1 MRVEGQLVF
10 NNIVLTLNAVLAG
23 LGLAYLPEDM
33 VKTHLAKR
41 RLVRVLADWCP
52 PFSGYHLYYPS
63 RRQHTSFHF
72 VGRRTSLSMMSASTK
87 RTAYH
92 FRGVDRS
99 ERRMCSHLKDVSAKP
114 ITGISAKTTGITKN
128 AILLR
133 SEVSQKEVYR
143 CHKVG
148 PER

>member
-1 MRVEGQLVF
+1 VRQFAALHESAIGTKRTYRVAL
-10 NNIVLTLNAVLAG
+10 
-23 LGLAYLPEDM
+23 
-33 VKTHLAKR
+33 H
-41 RLVRVLADWCP
+41 
-52 PFSGYHLYYPS
+52 
-63 RRQHTSFHF
+63 
-72 VGRRTSLSMMSASTK
+72 MSAFDPK